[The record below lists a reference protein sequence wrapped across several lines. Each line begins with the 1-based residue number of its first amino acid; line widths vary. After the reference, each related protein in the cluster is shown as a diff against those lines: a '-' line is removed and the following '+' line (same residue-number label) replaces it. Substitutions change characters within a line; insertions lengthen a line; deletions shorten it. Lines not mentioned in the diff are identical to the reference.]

1 MSMDSGPDSKRPRLS
16 SWAGA
21 GPQPTTLPHPHHHL
35 PPSPHHSLPH
45 PSHGPHAPSTQLP
58 PPPPP
63 PPPPQGPSHHHHL
76 HHHHHHPASSPYP
89 SYPPRSSELP
99 PPPAPPAPASAH
111 GHAQQHPDMD
121 RRHSDQEILAPMQ
134 DPYRQPPPPPPHHPG
149 LQHPMSPAQHPYHP
163 YANRDTV
170 IKREPTEDLR
180 RPNSTGHAPESL
192 PPPPQQQQQQ
202 QQPHPPPPPFQ
213 DNPPP
218 RHMNYENGPSMPPTP
233 GAYRAPSFPPPPTP
247 VAHQPSYE
255 QTPSYQAAEPFY
267 SVYSTASKK
276 KNTRAS
282 QACDQCRQL
291 KAKCDETK
299 PCKTCRDKGTECR
312 YRDPVPKATDKAQ
325 ADILDGISS
334 MQNTLTALAERFGHM
349 DDRLTK
355 MEAVFSRTPSLFQL
369 KRDPS
374 PDAELKPMSV
384 PIPGSPRQ
392 QDEYMADRSPV
403 EDMSR
408 DQPVLS
414 TEAVP
419 AESAPEP
426 TATTFMAEDEIEAE
440 PGPPVPPGEPA
451 IPINHTTLAG
461 LLLDW
466 DPIKE
471 LTRHH
476 LEREGIKFISEY
488 PISQEQNRGILKV
501 YGRGEDAHFRV
512 SREATADHGN
522 VDIGDDNMSDIVSS
536 SPAADWGQLGGLSP
550 GDQIEYRG
558 GVLGSDGNPDF
569 TETKIATYVE
579 SFKNNILNM
588 HPIIQ
593 PKVLDEWVHQFLS
606 ELPTVQ
612 PKPKPQPLK
621 SAFAVSQP
629 LEVTGSK
636 RKRTPE
642 TDGPS
647 TPGPVRVGKPSR
659 SIHSALV
666 LVIIALG
673 KICLHQDEVP
683 DVVFPVD
690 PMPHGSPVSRNGVP
704 PSPTQGS
711 PPGFSAHSQSSG
723 FPSPR
728 DQERG
733 YQSRRSSI
741 HGASGPVR
749 SGLGLKKNYEVIP
762 GLEYFALAT
771 DILGNHTGAY
781 HNMKNVYANIFA
793 GLYHGQLARP
803 LESFAFIHKASH
815 KLQVIMRPS
824 LDKLR
829 KIKTNME
836 FIREPKYN
844 QLALA
849 FWTCLQLESDLIAEL
864 PLPPSGLLQYE
875 NDMPQPNM
883 SLLEGFD
890 QRVVDSYPAQLYL
903 RTHLNSIHRMFYSP
917 DDPSK
922 PEKLK
927 NVRLVADGVSTMRWV
942 PASFRFNETDPP
954 ATDILSARLRAKYWG
969 AQMITYRPFVR
980 QILQW
985 SFEVK
990 RHPSSPHVPVM
1001 SEYRDGIIAPYIR
1014 PDTKTSSQLDPG
1026 IIELARKGIVALIE
1040 STKSFH
1046 GLGEKRPIITNV
1058 FGTAHAQWG
1067 NLLVLSA
1074 AFKDPVLHKFVN
1086 EDLLRSLFHKTIA
1099 FLRQSATH
1107 TSSLRID
1114 MHILE
1119 GLQRD
1124 LFPMDGRTA
1133 SSFSSNLSHPTPKLP
1148 IVTAPHSSSDPNI
1161 AQPMPPQPPPPHIGL
1176 PPGP

>member
-1 MSMDSGPDSKRPRLS
+1 MDPGPDSKRPRLT
-16 SWAGA
+16 SWA
-21 GPQPTTLPHPHHHL
+21 
-35 PPSPHHSLPH
+35 
-45 PSHGPHAPSTQLP
+45 
-58 PPPPP
+58 
-63 PPPPQGPSHHHHL
+63 
-76 HHHHHHPASSPYP
+76 
-89 SYPPRSSELP
+89 EL
-99 PPPAPPAPASAH
+99 PPPAPPAPASVH
-111 GHAQQHPDMD
+111 GHAQQHPEID

-134 DPYRQPPPPPPHHPG
+134 DPYRQPPPPPPQHHPG
-149 LQHPMSPAQHPYHP
+149 PQHPGPQLPGPQHPMSPAHTPYHP
-163 YANRDTV
+163 YANRDTI
-170 IKREPTEDLR
+170 IKREPGEDLR

-192 PPPPQQQQQQ
+192 PPPPQMAPPHPQQQHPQQHPQQPQQ
-202 QQPHPPPPPFQ
+202 QHPPPPFQ

-218 RHMNYENGPSMPPTP
+218 RHMNYENGPSLPPTP
-233 GAYRAPSFPPPPTP
+233 SAYRAPSFPPPTP
-247 VAHQPSYE
+247 MAHQSSYE
-255 QTPSYQAAEPFY
+255 QTPSYQPAEPFY
-267 SVYSTASKK
+267 GVYSTQKK

-334 MQNTLTALAERFGHM
+334 MQSTLANLAERFGHM

-355 MEAVFSRTPSLFQL
+355 MEVVFSRTSSLFQP

-374 PDAELKPMSV
+374 HDPELKPMSI
-384 PIPGSPRQ
+384 PIPSSPHPP
-392 QDEYMADRSPV
+392 DEYMANRSPV
-403 EDMSR
+403 DEISR

-414 TEAVP
+414 TETVP
-419 AESAPEP
+419 AESVPTEP
-426 TATTFMAEDEIEAE
+426 VATTFMAEDEIEAE

-466 DPIKE
+466 DPIRE
-471 LTRHH
+471 LTRNH
-476 LEREGIKFISEY
+476 LEREGIKFVSEY
-488 PISQEQNRGILKV
+488 PISIEQNRGILKV

-522 VDIGDDNMSDIVSS
+522 VDMGDDNMSDIVSS

-569 TETKIATYVE
+569 SEHKIALYVQ
-579 SFKNNILNM
+579 SFKDNILNM

-593 PKVLDEWVHQFLS
+593 PKVLDEWVAQFLND
-606 ELPTVQ
+606 LPTAN

-621 SAFAVSQP
+621 SAFAVAPPQPPPP

-642 TDGPS
+642 ADGPS

-666 LVIIALG
+666 LIVIALG
-673 KICLHQDEVP
+673 KVCLHQEDVP
-683 DVVFPVD
+683 DVIFPVD
-690 PMPHGSPVSRNGVP
+690 PIPHGSPVSRNGVP

-711 PPGFSAHSQSSG
+711 PPGFSSHSQSSG

-741 HGASGPVR
+741 HGASGTVR
-749 SGLGLKKNYEVIP
+749 SGYSLKKNYEVIP

-829 KIKTNME
+829 RIKTKME
-836 FIREPKYN
+836 FIQETKYN

-883 SLLEGFD
+883 SLLQGFD

-917 DDPSK
+917 DDSSK
-922 PEKLK
+922 PEGLK
-927 NVRLVADGVSTMRWV
+927 NVELVAG
-942 PASFRFNETDPP
+942 
-954 ATDILSARLRAKYWG
+954 ARLRAKYWG

-990 RHPSSPHVPVM
+990 RHPSSPHIPVM

-1014 PDTKTSSQLDPG
+1014 PDTKKPSQLDPS

-1046 GLGEKRPIITNV
+1046 GLGDKRPIITNV

-1074 AFKDPVLHKFVN
+1074 AFKDPVLHKFV
-1086 EDLLRSLFHKTIA
+1086 DDGLLRNLFTKTIA

-1124 LFPMDGRTA
+1124 LFPTDGRTA
-1133 SSFSSNLSHPTPKLP
+1133 SSFSSSNPSHHTPKLP
-1148 IVTAPHSSSDPNI
+1148 IAAPPYASDPNI
-1161 AQPMPPQPPPPHIGL
+1161 APPMVPQPPPQIGL
-1176 PPGP
+1176 PSGQ